1 MQQGT
6 IPVRDHSNSLSD
18 RLAPRRIGADNDRVS
33 ESFDVADMGNT
44 NNIRTTGDIASG
56 NTDLTRAFNKA
67 QMGNILGSY
76 AEQVSRGAST
86 DQTAYTTTISSDN
99 RHLQDVFEAAV
110 MGNTSP
116 VHSSVSIASGNK
128 NVSRSFNGARM
139 GNSIRPD
146 W

>member
-1 MQQGT
+1 MQRGT
-6 IPVRDHSNSLSD
+6 MPVRDRGNSLND
-18 RLAPRRIGADNDRVS
+18 RLAPRRIGADNDRVFD
-33 ESFDVADMGNT
+33 SFDVADMGNT
-44 NNIRTTGDIASG
+44 NNIRATGDIASG
-56 NTDLTRAFNKA
+56 NTDLTRTFNKA
-67 QMGNILGSY
+67 QMGNIPGSY

-86 DQTAYTTTISSDN
+86 DKTAYTTTIASDN
-99 RHLQDVFEAAV
+99 RHLRDVFEGAV
-110 MGNTSP
+110 MGNTSA